1 MFLEAFNQG
10 LIMHEMGGFDIQRA
24 REVFCIPEDYEA
36 GVMIAIGNQ
45 DTYHVLPPRLKE
57 KNLHTKNE
65 KTVI

>member
-1 MFLEAFNQG
+1 
-10 LIMHEMGGFDIQRA
+10 MH
-24 REVFCIPEDYEA
+24 EDYEA